1 MNNNN
6 WRNRK
11 WVVVSSWHKHFPEC
25 KSMMWKQSQFS
36 GTAGQ
41 QVLKKQNKKRT
52 CNVWLS
58 SHSVLYMMWQLYLT
72 DLVVSSAEARWLNVR
87 DALCHVFA
95 EAKWLNV
102 RDALC
107 HGFAEARWLNV
118 RDALCHVF
126 AEARWLNVRDALCH
140 VFAEAR
146 WLNVRDALCHVFA
159 EARWLNVR
167 DALCHVFAEARW
179 LNVRDA
185 LCHVF
190 AEARWLNVRDALCHV
205 SAEARWLNVHD
216 AFCHVFVSFSET
228 CLCYESLSSLTKCLK
243 MLPGFLSHP
252 CTIDLAPSV
261 SESSLKENDS

>member
-1 MNNNN
+1 MNNGN

-41 QVLKKQNKKRT
+41 QVLQRRKNKKQQRT

-72 DLVVSSAEARWLNVR
+72 DLVVSSAEARWLNVHDALSHVSAEAR
-87 DALCHVFA
+87 WLNVHDALCHVS
-95 EAKWLNV
+95 
-102 RDALC
+102 
-107 HGFAEARWLNV
+107 AEARWLNV

-126 AEARWLNVRDALCH
+126 AEARWLNVRDA
-140 VFAEAR
+140 
-146 WLNVRDALCHVFA
+146 
-159 EARWLNVR
+159 
-167 DALCHVFAEARW
+167 
-179 LNVRDA
+179 
-185 LCHVF
+185 
-190 AEARWLNVRDALCHV
+190 
-205 SAEARWLNVHD
+205 
-216 AFCHVFVSFSET
+216 FCHVFVSFSET
-228 CLCYESLSSLTKCLK
+228 CLCYESLSSPTKCLK

-261 SESSLKENDS
+261 SESSPKENDS